1 MTTSDDAALIDRVR
15 TALKLVIDPELGQNV
30 VDLGMIYEVSISNA
44 CIVDIRMTT
53 TTRGCPATDYI
64 RKGIED
70 CAWYVDGVE
79 LVNVHLTYDPPWS
92 PSMMTPEI
100 AALLGQ

>member
-1 MTTSDDAALIDRVR
+1 MTTHDDAQLIDHIRA
-15 TALKLVIDPELGQNV
+15 ALKMVIDPELGQNV
-30 VDLGMIYEVSISNA
+30 VDLGMIYGIAVSDA
-44 CIVDIRMTT
+44 CIVTISMTT

-64 RKGIED
+64 RQGIEE
-70 CAWYVDGVE
+70 CAWRVDGVE

-100 AALLGQ
+100 AALVGL